1 MPKLSEIIEPVAD
14 ILGIPA
20 RSVNVWAMILRK
32 HGLITKTGRGTGGA
46 EMRPSDLTNLLL
58 AAMVGGE
65 ATAVGKTVAF
75 VRGCTLFKIEEKFER
90 GVGKPIPVNFFD
102 PTADFGGMIDRLIAT
117 KVGGDPMVIDTGNP
131 VANMSITIEQPTAI
145 GANAWMW
152 IDEGDREWTLHFHR
166 NGEAFE
172 NASMEEVNEIARG
185 LKAPAIRLEASVGD
199 GPLTDLADLLA
210 HHENFT
216 LTDRPS

>member
-32 HGLITKTGRGTGGA
+32 HGLITKAGRGTGGA

-65 ATAVGKTVAF
+65 ATAVGETVAF
-75 VRGCTLFKIEEKFER
+75 VRGCTLCEIEEKFGR
-90 GVGKPIPVNFFD
+90 TDGKSVPVTCFD
-102 PTADFGGMIDRLIAT
+102 PAADFGGMIDRLIAT
-117 KVGGDPMVIDTGNP
+117 KVGGDPMVIDTGAP
-131 VANMSITIEQPTAI
+131 VTNTSITIEQPTAF
-145 GANAWMW
+145 GVRAWMW

-172 NASMEEVNEIARG
+172 DASMEEATEIARG
-185 LKAPAIRLEASVGD
+185 LKAPAIRLEASVAD
-199 GPLTDLADLLA
+199 GPITDLADLLA
-210 HHENFT
+210 NHQSFPDP
-216 LTDRPS
+216 DRPS